1 MYRKC
6 PRVFCTDVSEV
17 LLLPV
22 VNAVRFLILGEM
34 LFILARTPFLMVFLV
49 LVVYLIVH
57 FIRFFLP
64 QYQIPVPLR

>member
-1 MYRKC
+1 VYRKC